1 MAMLKIANLTI
12 DPPLILAPM
21 AGISDLAFRRLMRNF
36 GCPLAFIEMIN
47 VRALYYNKKST
58 AHFFLSDES
67 DRPLGI
73 QILGKEEK
81 FILNAL
87 EKIHKHRVDILDFN
101 AACPVRKVV
110 RRGEGAAL
118 LKEPKRLAKLLKLIR
133 KNTHLPL
140 TVKIRTGWNKDSLNA
155 TETALYA
162 QDSGIDCLFIHGRT
176 RDQNY
181 SGDVDYETILKV
193 KKSLSIPVVASGNI
207 LSAHL
212 AKKMLDKTGVDGLLL
227 ARGTLGNPWSFR
239 EIQAFL
245 EKDVLLPRPTT
256 EEINTIIFQHLD
268 WMIDSYGERVA
279 LKLFRKFIG
288 WYFKGQKNV
297 RDIRNSATKIKTKQE
312 LADLLSTN
320 FSQNLEAINE

>member
-1 MAMLKIANLTI
+1 MTMLKIANLTI
-12 DPPLILAPM
+12 EPALILAPM
-21 AGISDLAFRRLMRNF
+21 AGISDLAFRRLMRKF

-47 VRALYYNKKST
+47 VRALYYNKKSR
-58 AHFFLSDES
+58 ADFFIGDES

-87 EKIHKHRVDILDFN
+87 EEIHKHRVDILDFN

-118 LKEPKRLAKLLKLIR
+118 LKEPKKLAKLLKLIR

-140 TVKIRTGWNKDSLNA
+140 TVKIRTGWNKDCVNA
-155 TETALYA
+155 TETALQA

-176 RDQNY
+176 RDQSY
-181 SGDVDYETILKV
+181 SAEVDYKTISKV
-193 KKSLSIPVVASGNI
+193 KRALSIPVVASGNI
-207 LSAHL
+207 LSAPL
-212 AKKMLDKTGVDGLLL
+212 AKKMLEETTVDGLLL
-227 ARGTLGNPWSFR
+227 ARGTLGNPWLFK

-245 EKDVLLPRPTT
+245 EKGVLPARPTT
-256 EEINTIIFQHLD
+256 EEIINIALEHLD
-268 WMIDSYGERVA
+268 WMIDYYGERVA

-288 WYFKGQKNV
+288 WYFKGQGNI
-297 RDIRNSATKIKTKQE
+297 RQIRNLASKIKTKQE
-312 LADLLSTN
+312 LVDLLYSTL
-320 FSQNLEAINE
+320 SITAK